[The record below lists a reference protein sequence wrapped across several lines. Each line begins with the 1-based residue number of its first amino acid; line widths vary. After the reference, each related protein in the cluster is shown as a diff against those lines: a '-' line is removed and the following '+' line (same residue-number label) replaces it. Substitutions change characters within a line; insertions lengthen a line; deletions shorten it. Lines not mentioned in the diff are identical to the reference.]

1 VTSEGTFVL
10 ADIGGY
16 TTFLS
21 EVGIEHAK
29 EITSHLFNGMVK
41 LNQRRWKVGNVVG
54 DCLFLY
60 TDSRESPDDFFAH
73 LRGLYEHFRTSIA
86 EIASGSTCRC
96 GACDRSGDLAL
107 KFVVHTGEFDT
118 QQIAGRQELIGPEIV
133 VAHRL
138 LKNSVPLR
146 EYALL
151 TTPLADVA
159 QASGL
164 PVSPG
169 RDEYQDIGAVEY
181 VYLDLQPVREAF
193 DKKLPLKIGTTP
205 PGGSDEWVMR
215 KIFEF
220 YKTSYNDVRSRGGKV
235 IFVSYSDLVTQFR
248 DRNADILVPNLA
260 VPAAALQEASLGRKM
275 RILPMDEDL
284 LKYLEQFGLSRGVIP
299 KGSYKDVVNN
309 DRDIPTIAMANT
321 IVANAK
327 IAPADAIYQFTKL
340 LLANVDGVRKVHPAF
355 KDFDPKDAVRLG
367 NVPLHPGAERAYKE
381 AGLLK

>member
-1 VTSEGTFVL
+1 MSNSGTFVL

-16 TTFLS
+16 TAFLS

-41 LNQRRWKVGNVVG
+41 VNRRRWNVGNVEG

-60 TDSRESPDDFFAH
+60 TDSGESPDNFFAH
-73 LRGLYEHFRTSIA
+73 LRGLYEDFRNSIA

-107 KFVVHTGEFDT
+107 KFVVHAGEFDT
-118 QQIAGRQELIGPEIV
+118 HEIAGREELIGPDVV

-164 PVSPG
+164 PAEPG

-181 VYLDLQPVREAF
+181 VYLDLQPVREEF
-193 DKKLPLKIGTTP
+193 DKSREVYISEEDAVVAVVVEIDAP
-205 PGGSDEWVMR
+205 PEIVWSASVNFDKVPQWAPTLLELESLSGE
-215 KIFEF
+215 E
-220 YKTSYNDVRSRGGKV
+220 GKV
-235 IFVSYSDLVTQFR
+235 GEVHTCLHGSGVKMVHRIVAVDEATRRQTERLWNVPFVKEAYFTFEARPSSSGTRAGVYYGFKH
-248 DRNADILVPNLA
+248 NIPI
-260 VPAAALQEASLGRKM
+260 AAR
-275 RILPMDEDL
+275 
-284 LKYLEQFGLSRGVIP
+284 
-299 KGSYKDVVNN
+299 
-309 DRDIPTIAMANT
+309 IAMPIFLRTMKRHAE
-321 IVANAK
+321 
-327 IAPADAIYQFTKL
+327 ADMEGLKAFCEAEAREATETAQ
-340 LLANVDGVRKVHPAF
+340 DGT
-355 KDFDPKDAVRLG
+355 
-367 NVPLHPGAERAYKE
+367 
-381 AGLLK
+381 